1 MTYVISVINL
11 KGGVGKT
18 TTTVAMAEILAG
30 ELGKR
35 VLVVDLDP
43 QTNSTT
49 MLMGEAAW
57 KDANVAGRTLA
68 SLFKDSLR
76 PDGDAPRFDLE
87 KTLVREASPI
97 KAVKTLDLLPSS
109 LDLIDVQDDLASAR
123 GGKYH
128 TTTPVELLQ
137 KATSSLI
144 PDYDYVLIDCPPNLG
159 IITLNGIRMSQG
171 YVIPTKPDI
180 LSTYGIPQIMNR
192 VAGFAE
198 DVRHDVV
205 PLGTIVNMYR
215 LGVNIHENTIRGLK
229 REAEA
234 GKVPKLFRAFIPY
247 GSRVEEAAEFAA
259 VSTLRQ
265 RWGPASLFGQLKDLT
280 EELTERA
287 EAQL

>member
-1 MTYVISVINL
+1 MTYAISVINL

-35 VLVVDLDP
+35 VLVIDLDP

-57 KDANVAGRTLA
+57 KEANLAGHTLQ

-76 PDGDAPRFDLE
+76 SAGDAPRFDLE
-87 KTLVREASPI
+87 KTLVRGASPI

-123 GGKYH
+123 GGRYH
-128 TTTPVELLQ
+128 ATRPVDLLR
-137 KATSSLI
+137 KSVSPLI

-198 DVRHDVV
+198 EVDHRVV

-215 LGVNIHENTIRGLK
+215 LGVGIHENTIRALK
-229 REAEA
+229 RDAEA
-234 GKVPKLFRAFIPY
+234 GKVPRLFRAYVPF
-247 GSRVEEAAEFAA
+247 GSRVEEAAEFAS
-259 VSTLRQ
+259 VSTLKQ
-265 RWGPASLFGQLKDLT
+265 RWGPASLFGRLADVTL
-280 EELTERA
+280 ELTERA